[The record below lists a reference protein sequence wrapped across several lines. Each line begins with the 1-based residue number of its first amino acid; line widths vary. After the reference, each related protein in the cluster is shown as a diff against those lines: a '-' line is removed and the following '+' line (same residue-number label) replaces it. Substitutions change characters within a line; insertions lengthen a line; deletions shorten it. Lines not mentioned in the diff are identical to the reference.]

1 MRKLF
6 VLFTVL
12 LISTSL
18 YSQNENVQIGS
29 PFKDIRNQQTAVYD
43 LSDPNGINIKVS
55 VWGYVGKPGK
65 YIVPI
70 NTNLL
75 DILTYAGGP
84 TTDATVEDLRLFR
97 TMPDSTQQLL
107 TFNYNSLMWEEKFT
121 QNLKFPKLEPD
132 DLILVT
138 GEPRFFFKDYFS
150 ITLSIISTLVSLTIL
165 IINIARN

>member
-1 MRKLF
+1 MK
-6 VLFTVL
+6 
-12 LISTSL
+12 
-18 YSQNENVQIGS
+18 N
-29 PFKDIRNQQTAVYD
+29 
-43 LSDPNGINIKVS
+43 
-55 VWGYVGKPGK
+55 PGK
-65 YIVPI
+65 YIVPV

-138 GEPRFFFKDYFS
+138 GEPRFFFRDYFS

>member
-6 VLFTVL
+6 ILFTVF
-12 LISTSL
+12 LISSSL
-18 YSQNENVQIGS
+18 HSQNENVQIGS
-29 PFKDIRNQQTAVYD
+29 PFRDIKNQQTAVYD

-55 VWGYVGKPGK
+55 VWGYVKLPGK
-65 YIVPI
+65 YIVPA

-84 TTDATVEDLRLFR
+84 TTDATIEDLRLFR
-97 TMPDSTQQLL
+97 TLPDSSQQLM
-107 TFNYNSLMWEEKFT
+107 TFNYNSLMWEEQFT
-121 QNLKFPKLEPD
+121 QNLKFPNLEPD